1 MKRNYL
7 VLILLYLFV
16 NTNFGQQEKLVI
28 TPEITAHELLSHI
41 SFLASDELKGRMT
54 GTDEILLAAE
64 YIKSEFIKYG
74 LKPVFDKSFFQE
86 FQFIAGIELGNNNS
100 LKFITKEEE
109 INPALKSDFIPVSF
123 SGETQIKGKI
133 VFAGYGISS
142 TKVNYDDYRD
152 IDVTDKIVVILRNH
166 PENNNPQSKFNEYSS
181 LRYKASTAKEKGAA
195 GVIFVNGYEFENDNL
210 VQLKYD
216 KAPIVKDFAALHI
229 KREFIEKI
237 FSAAGLSFKEV
248 QKLIADSLKPAS
260 IELDVE
266 TEIETEIKEI
276 QKVCRNV
283 AGLLIG
289 NDPILKDEYLVIG
302 AHYDHLGM
310 GEAGSLFR
318 GEEPQV
324 HNGADDN
331 ASGTAGVLELA
342 QKFGSINSEFKRSII
357 FIAFSGEELGL
368 LGSNYFVNHSP
379 IPTEKM
385 IAMFNMDMIG
395 RLNEEKSLIVYGTGT
410 SSIWKEE
417 LEKNNQSGFKLTF
430 NDEGFG
436 PSDHSSFYGKNI
448 PVLFFF
454 TGVHSDYH
462 RPTDDVEFIN
472 SDGQKDVVRFIYQL
486 AKNVAT
492 SESKPNYISV
502 PRKEMEST
510 RAWRVY
516 VGTVPDFASTS
527 DGFKISGVNDGSPAA
542 SGGMKAGDIINS
554 FAGKAINNIYD
565 YVYAL
570 QDCSPGD
577 EVDVIVTR
585 NGKKLSLK
593 VKLGMR

>member
-1 MKRNYL
+1 MKNRFL
-7 VLILLYLFV
+7 VLILFFLLINV
-16 NTNFGQQEKLVI
+16 NFGQQVKSVV
-28 TPEITAHELLSHI
+28 TPEITAQELLSHI

-54 GTDEILLAAE
+54 GTEEILSAAE
-64 YIKSEFIKYG
+64 YIKSEFVKYG
-74 LKPVFDKSFFQE
+74 LEPLFGDSYFQE
-86 FQFIAGIELGNNNS
+86 FPFVAGIELGENNS
-100 LKFITKEEE
+100 LKFAVNEEE
-109 INPALKSDFIPVSF
+109 ITQVMLSDFIPVSF
-123 SGETQIKGKI
+123 SGKADIKGRM

-142 TKVNYDDYRD
+142 TKANYDDYK
-152 IDVTDKIVVILRNH
+152 DVDVKDKIVIVLRNH
-166 PENNNPQSKFNEYSS
+166 PEHTKSQSKFNEYSS
-181 LRYKASTAKEKGAA
+181 LRYKASVAKEKGAT
-195 GVIFVNGYEFENDNL
+195 GILFVNGYEYETDDL
-210 VQLKYD
+210 VKLKYD
-216 KAPIVKDFAALHI
+216 KAPIIKEFAALHI
-229 KREFIEKI
+229 KRIFIEKL
-237 FSAAGLSFKEV
+237 FSSQGLSFKEV

-260 IELDVE
+260 IEFNAE
-266 TEIETEIKEI
+266 AEIQTEILEIS
-276 QKVCRNV
+276 KVCRNV

-289 NDPILKDEYLVIG
+289 SDPVLKNEYMVIG

-342 QKFGSINSEFKRSII
+342 QKFSSIGPELKRSII

-379 IPTEKM
+379 IPSGKM
-385 IAMFNMDMIG
+385 ISMFNMDMIG

-410 SSIWKEE
+410 SSIWKER

-454 TGVHSDYH
+454 TGVHQDYH

-472 SDGQKDVVRFIYQL
+472 AAGQEEIVRFVYQL
-486 AKNVAT
+486 ANSIVT
-492 SESKPNYISV
+492 DENKPDFISV

-527 DGFKISGVNDGSPAA
+527 EGFKISGVNDGSPAA
-542 SGGMKAGDIINS
+542 IGGMKAGDIINS
-554 FAGKAINNIYD
+554 FAGKTISNIYD

-577 EVDVIVTR
+577 EVEVIVTR
-585 NGKKLSLK
+585 NGEKLNLK
-593 VKLGMR
+593 IKLGMR